1 MEKSYVMIKPEFA
14 NHDWIIEEV
23 TERIEKEGLTILASG
38 FVKYDKTAAR
48 VHYSEHLEKGFY
60 PELEEYIISDIAY
73 GMIVE
78 GENAIKRI
86 RLVVNGPE
94 KKPSVGSIRYDIP
107 TRMGR
112 ELDITKNVIHASD
125 KPESEMVEEL
135 VFKALLYKE
144 VDSEN

>member
-14 NHDWIIEEV
+14 NHEWIIEEV
-23 TERIEKEGLTILASG
+23 CNRITNEGLDILASG

-48 VHYSEHLEKGFY
+48 IHYAEHIEKGFY
-60 PELEEYIISDIAY
+60 PELEEYITSDKAF

-86 RLVVNGPE
+86 RQIVNGPD
-94 KKPSVGSIRYDIP
+94 KKPAVGSIRYDIP
-107 TRMGR
+107 IKMGK

-125 KPESEMVEEL
+125 KPESEMIEEI

-144 VDSEN
+144 VE

>member
-14 NHDWIIEEV
+14 DEEWIVNEV
-23 TERIEKEGLTILASG
+23 SKRLTDAGLKIIASG
-38 FVKYDKTAAR
+38 YVNYDKTASR
-48 VHYSEHLEKGFY
+48 VHYAEHIEKGFY
-60 PELEEYIISDIAY
+60 PELEEYITSGVAF

-78 GENAIKRI
+78 GEDAIKRI
-86 RLVVNGPE
+86 RQIVNGPE
-94 KKPSVGSIRYDIP
+94 KKPTPGSIRYDIP
-107 TRMGR
+107 EKMGR

-144 VDSEN
+144 TE